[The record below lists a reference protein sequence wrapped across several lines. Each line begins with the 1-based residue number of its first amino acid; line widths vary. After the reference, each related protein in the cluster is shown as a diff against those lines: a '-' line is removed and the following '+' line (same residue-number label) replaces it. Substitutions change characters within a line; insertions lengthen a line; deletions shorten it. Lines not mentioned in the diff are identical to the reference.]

1 MKIVSAIA
9 SIAFTIEEVA
19 KMYLNTMTHHINT
32 IQTILA
38 NIVSHHC
45 WLQAK
50 KKTLIL
56 KRRKAAARHKS
67 KLLVKILQVEK
78 QMSRKISRKVFTE
91 PEAWVHSQNSRKK
104 SAML

>member
-9 SIAFTIEEVA
+9 SIAFTIEEAA
-19 KMYLNTMTHHINT
+19 KMFPNIMTHHINT

-38 NIVSHHC
+38 NIVSHHS
-45 WLQAK
+45 WPQAK

-67 KLLVKILQVEK
+67 KLLVKILQVDSK
-78 QMSRKISRKVFTE
+78 KVFTE
-91 PEAWVHSQNSRKK
+91 LEAWVHSQNSRKK
-104 SAML
+104 SATL